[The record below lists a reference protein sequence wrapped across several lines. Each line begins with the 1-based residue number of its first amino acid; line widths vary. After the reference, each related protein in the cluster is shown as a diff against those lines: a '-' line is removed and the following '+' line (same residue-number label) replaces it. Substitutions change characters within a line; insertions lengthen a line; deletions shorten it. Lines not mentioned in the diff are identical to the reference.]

1 MARNTRQIVGGTV
14 AVVVG
19 SILGRVNVAHGSVHD
34 VILAIAWIVYVPG
47 YVLIMVGLVGYA
59 GTQPLI
65 TSQPSRRHRAR
76 GWMAAFVVWT
86 LLALTFVYAVAAGLV
101 HRIEG
106 DARPHLSGTLVG
118 VAIVLVF
125 AALARHALR
134 RARTPRTRRRKKE
147 PPPPPAPEGE
157 LAPVPK

>member
-1 MARNTRQIVGGTV
+1 MAQHTRQIVGGTV

-19 SILGRVNVAHGSVHD
+19 SIVGRGNVAHGSVHD
-34 VILAIAWIVYVPG
+34 VILTVAWIVYVPG

-65 TSQPSRRHRAR
+65 TAQPSRRHRAR

-86 LLALTFVYAVAAGLV
+86 LLALTFVYAIASGLV

-106 DARPHLSGTLVG
+106 NTRPHLSGTLVG
-118 VAIVLVF
+118 VAIVFVF
-125 AALARHALR
+125 AALARQALR
-134 RARTPRTRRRKKE
+134 RARTPRMHHRKRE
-147 PPPPPAPEGE
+147 PTPPAG
-157 LAPVPK
+157 A

>member
-1 MARNTRQIVGGTV
+1 MARHARQIIGGTL

-19 SILGRVNVAHGSVHD
+19 SVLGRVNVAHGSVHD

-65 TSQPSRRHRAR
+65 TAQPSRRNRAR

-86 LLALTFVYAVAAGLV
+86 LLALTWSYAVVEGLV

-106 DARPHLSGTLVG
+106 YARPHLTGTLLG

-125 AALARHALR
+125 AALARHALH
-134 RARTPRTRRRKKE
+134 RARTPRPRRRKRE

-157 LAPVPK
+157 LAPVPN